1 MEPIQNE
8 HTAAGWGHGFQ
19 SAAIEVLGQAK
30 AEEWLPA
37 APVTLGDLGSFH
49 RRMEQAAGEVFAA
62 GIETRIGQAF
72 FRYILNNAGESTRLF
87 SSAVKFLPPGRKVA
101 RGLRL
106 LLQLLSDQ
114 TGIQA
119 DLQDEGERCILRL
132 DEWEAAK
139 VPAGA
144 CSLAEGILREYMAWA
159 GSGKVFAVEHTSCC
173 KTGGLTCEFVLQKKP
188 LE

>member
-1 MEPIQNE
+1 MEPKQNE
-8 HTAAGWGHGFQ
+8 QTAAAWGHDFQ
-19 SAAIEVLGQAK
+19 SAVIEVLGQSTAK
-30 AEEWLPA
+30 EWLPA
-37 APVTLGDLGSFH
+37 APENLGDLGSFH
-49 RRMEQAAGEVFAA
+49 CRMEKEAGKVFAA

-72 FRYILNNAGESTRLF
+72 FRFILKNAGESSGLF
-87 SSAVKFLPPGRKVA
+87 LPAVKFLPPGRKVA

-114 TGIQA
+114 TGIHA
-119 DLQDEGERCILRL
+119 DLQDEGGLCRLRL
-132 DEWEAAK
+132 DEREARK